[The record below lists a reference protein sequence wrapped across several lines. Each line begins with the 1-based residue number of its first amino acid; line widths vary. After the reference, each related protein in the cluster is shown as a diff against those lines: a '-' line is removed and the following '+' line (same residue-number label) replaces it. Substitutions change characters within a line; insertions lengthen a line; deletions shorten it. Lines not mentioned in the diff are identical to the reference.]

1 MMMFPWNSRW
11 RGLKRYQDIAQ
22 ALVKYGYIDVVE
34 ALRLHKPLR
43 LGQRIFGASESI
55 EVSKPK
61 RLRLLCEELGPTF
74 IKFGQLLST
83 RADLLPPEFLQELA
97 MLQDQAPHEA
107 FSVIQTIVENE
118 LQQPLYNLFTEVDA
132 HPLAAASMAQV
143 HTATLPSGER
153 VIIKVQRPHIPNTIA
168 ADLDVLRDLARL
180 AERYVAEWRPFQP
193 VGLVEEF
200 ARTITQELNFC
211 QELHNLER
219 CARNFD
225 TDPTVLVPTPYPG
238 LSTSRVLTM
247 GYIEGVKITDREA
260 LVRCGLDP
268 HVVAVHGANAL
279 LKQIFVHGFFQGD
292 PHPGNLVVL
301 PDHVIAILDYGMFGA
316 IDAETREQL
325 AMLLLGVVQRDAQKT
340 IRALV
345 DLDVMEL
352 DSNRRLLRRD
362 VAQLIDTY
370 LTVPLEQVNLSAMLE
385 EMMKIVHRHSLQIP
399 PEMFFACARIDH
411 GGKPGARSRAHV
423 QYCHLCPALCRTVG
437 DGAL

>member
-1 MMMFPWNSRW
+1 
-11 RGLKRYQDIAQ
+11 
-22 ALVKYGYIDVVE
+22 
-34 ALRLHKPLR
+34 
-43 LGQRIFGASESI
+43 
-55 EVSKPK
+55 
-61 RLRLLCEELGPTF
+61 
-74 IKFGQLLST
+74 
-83 RADLLPPEFLQELA
+83 
-97 MLQDQAPHEA
+97 
-107 FSVIQTIVENE
+107 
-118 LQQPLYNLFTEVDA
+118 VDA
-132 HPLAAASMAQV
+132 TPLAAASMAQV
-143 HTATLPSGER
+143 HTATLPAGER

-200 ARTITQELNFC
+200 ARTITQELNFR

-225 TDPTVLVPTPYPG
+225 DDPTVLVPTPYPG

-247 GYIEGVKITDREA
+247 RYVEGVKITDRDA
-260 LVRCGLDP
+260 LLQGGLDP

-325 AMLLLGVVQRDAQKT
+325 AMLLLGVVQRNTQKT

-370 LTVPLEQVNLSAMLE
+370 LTIPLEQVNLSAMLE

-399 PEMFFACARIDH
+399 PEMFLLVRALTTAESLGRDLDPTFNIAAYVQPFAEQLVMERYDPRYLLRRLGATSEETSDLLFLLPSALSQILERLRRGEISMGIEVRQLDRLMREFDTASNRLTLAIILAASIIGSSLIIQTQMPPILFGYSALGLLGFLISAVLGLGLVIAILRS
-411 GGKPGARSRAHV
+411 GGF
-423 QYCHLCPALCRTVG
+423 
-437 DGAL
+437 